1 MMQKRRLRVLVFG
14 FLITAVTAC
23 RPLVDPNNQLT
34 QEAEPGVTPSVA
46 IARQESDPSITPPPT
61 IEPTLMPPVDPT
73 TVPVGG
79 GWKSIG
85 GEAAGVQ
92 LSIPGDWVDLS
103 TQLDT
108 PTAVNQLGVGILLA
122 SDTDR
127 TGRSLLAGKG
137 IETGAYV
144 QVIRVTVDPTA
155 PTSNAADTLAVL
167 LAQLQPA
174 VQPLGAAVPITSSN
188 GLAGATVEVTGSP
201 VGAAGQNVHT
211 RTLLFLPPS
220 ALPETP
226 SAPLVVLLGA
236 AVNDWQRFAD
246 IFTQI
251 MASIA
256 IYPAGGASSTT
267 EAATVLGQ
275 LPEEGRIAGTL
286 RQGLNDLWTFPT
298 AGNRYVTLGL
308 RPDDPHLDL
317 TLTIFGPGGE
327 TIARIDNGFAGDTEV
342 AADLFLPQAGNYVAE
357 VSDFFQETGR
367 YTLSIAQVEQP
378 RYSGGG
384 RIELGQAI
392 QGELPPDNQHIWTYD
407 GAAGQQVSIVV
418 EPTSAF
424 DVILNVYGPDGQRLV
439 ALDEGFSG
447 DPEVVV
453 GFELPLN
460 GSYSIIVSSFS
471 GQGGGYTVSLDEAD
485 MGVANF
491 HDAGDLAL
499 GDRKQES
506 LMAQEAQAWFFQARA
521 GDQIVIEVNPL
532 AGYLDLD
539 VWLLDPMIERIAAA
553 DKFLAG
559 QPERIEYAV
568 TQDGQYIILVQ
579 DYNGQAGDYEISLQT
594 IPPATPESAG
604 ALAYGDS
611 VMGVVHP
618 DSASGWSFNA
628 QQGDVINVTVQP
640 VDVRSDLIVALQG
653 PDGVIALEMDNGA
666 AGGAE
671 AITAF
676 TVPASGRWQV
686 VIREFFDEGG
696 GYRLTLQRTP

>member
-1 MMQKRRLRVLVFG
+1 MQKRRLRVIVFG

-46 IARQESDPSITPPPT
+46 IARQENEPSITPPAT
-61 IEPTLMPPVDPT
+61 IEPTTIPQVAPT
-73 TVPVGG
+73 SVPAGDS
-79 GWKSIG
+79 WKSIG

-92 LSIPGDWVDLS
+92 LNIPGDWVDLS
-103 TQLDT
+103 AQLDT

-144 QVIRVTVDPTA
+144 QVVRVAADPAASTG
-155 PTSNAADTLAVL
+155 SAADTLAVL
-167 LAQLQPA
+167 LGQLQPA
-174 VQPLGAAVPITSSN
+174 IQPLGPAAPITSSN
-188 GLAGATVEVTGSP
+188 GIGGAMVEVTGSP
-201 VGAAGQNVHT
+201 VGAAGQNVQT
-211 RTLLFLPPS
+211 RILLFLPPS
-220 ALPETP
+220 AQPETP
-226 SAPLVVLLGA
+226 AAPLVVLLGA
-236 AVNDWQRFAD
+236 AVNEWERFANT
-246 IFTQI
+246 FMQ
-251 MASIA
+251 MIA
-256 IYPAGGASSTT
+256 AIVVYPVGGADSAT
-267 EAATVLGQ
+267 EATTVLGQ

-286 RQGLNDLWTFPT
+286 RQGLNDLWSFPT
-298 AGNRYVTLGL
+298 SGNRYVTLGL

-342 AADLFLPQAGNYVAE
+342 AADLFLPQAGIYVAE

-378 RYSGGG
+378 RYSDGG

-418 EPTSAF
+418 EPTSSAF

-453 GFELPLN
+453 GFELPLS
-460 GSYSIIVSSFS
+460 GTYSIIVSSFS

-491 HDAGDLAL
+491 YDAGDLIL

-506 LMAQEAQAWFFQARA
+506 LMAQEAQAWFFQART
-521 GDQIVIEVNPL
+521 GDQIVIEANPL

-539 VWLLDPMIERIAAA
+539 VWLLDPTIERIAAA
-553 DKFLAG
+553 DKFMAG
-559 QPERIEYAV
+559 QPERIEYAI

-611 VMGVVHP
+611 VVGVVHP
-618 DSASGWSFNA
+618 DAASGWVFNA
-628 QQGDVINVTVQP
+628 QQGDVVNVTVQP
-640 VDVRSDLIVALQG
+640 MDVRSDLIVALQG
-653 PDGVIALEMDNGA
+653 PDGVIALEVDESA
-666 AGGAE
+666 AGSAE
-671 AITAF
+671 SITTF
-676 TVPASGRWQV
+676 TIPTSGRWQV

-696 GYRLTLQRTP
+696 GYHLSLQRTP